1 MKYLL
6 IVAIILSSAG
16 FTDAAEVAVV
26 QQAARTTT
34 GTQDFT
40 SSGFGT
46 PKAAM
51 CLVGYGAT
59 NGTAV
64 SHAGLSIGFTDG
76 TRQNALSVRSKN
88 GVTTTL
94 TGRRAD
100 TTDML
105 LLANQ
110 DGTVILRVQFSTW
123 ITDGVRLNYSVAPG
137 TAYQVSCTLF
147 GGAGIMN
154 AYVNT
159 VTTPSTADLST
170 TVTTVGFQP
179 DVVIGA
185 VNGDGTYNDSN
196 QSQGDLSIG
205 YAINGST
212 QKGHSWSDV
221 TGLGTTSVIARNLSN
236 RVGRG
241 GINSQQIE
249 IRNFTANGFD
259 ATLRAA
265 SFAATLGY
273 LALKLNGIT
282 ASGLAVDSPTATGSQ
297 SITGITGIP
306 QWGML
311 VSGSLQSVDSTT
323 IDDKSEGFG
332 ISTFT
337 STDQSCFAI
346 ASDDAVT
353 TTVTESLVDSKPI
366 CLRKDAGLFY
376 SASFT
381 SFSNGTATFNYG
393 TANGTARKWI
403 GLFFSSQASG
413 VGAARRR
420 VF

>member
-1 MKYLL
+1 MIWL
-6 IVAIILSSAG
+6 IVMTLLLSGEAYAK
-16 FTDAAEVAVV
+16 DVVVV
-26 QQAARTTT
+26 QQGARTTA

-40 SSGFGT
+40 DSGFGT
-46 PKAAM
+46 PKGAM
-51 CLVGYGAT
+51 CIVGYGST

-64 SHAGLSIGFTDG
+64 SHAGLSVGFTDG
-76 TRQNALSVRSKN
+76 TRQHALSVRSKN
-88 GVTTTL
+88 GVTTTV

-100 TTDML
+100 TTDL
-105 LLANQ
+105 LVLADP
-110 DGTVILRVQFSTW
+110 DGTVILRVQFSAW
-123 ITDGVRLNYSVAPG
+123 ITDGMRVNYSVAPG
-137 TAYQVSCTLF
+137 TAYQVACTLF
-147 GGAGIMN
+147 GGAGVTS

-159 VTTPSTADLST
+159 ITTPATVDLST
-170 TVTTVGFQP
+170 TVSSVGFQP

-185 VNGDGTYNDSN
+185 VNGDGSYNDTN

-212 QKGHSWSDV
+212 QKSHSWSDV

-236 RVGRG
+236 RIGRS

-249 IRNFTANGFD
+249 IRNFTTNGFD
-259 ATLRAA
+259 ATLRAT

-273 LALKLNGIT
+273 LALKLSGIT
-282 ASGLAVDSPTATGSQ
+282 ATGLAIDSPTATGSR

-323 IDDKSEGFG
+323 VDNTAESFG

-337 STDQSCFAI
+337 SSAQSCFAI

-353 TTVTESLVDSKPI
+353 TTVTESLVDSRPI

-381 SFSNGTATFNYG
+381 SFSNGTVTFSYG
-393 TANGTARKWI
+393 TANGTARKWV

-413 VGAARRR
+413 FGAARRR